1 MKLCIIIPVF
11 NEEGFIEKSIK
22 SIINQTVRP
31 DRVIYVNDSSTDNTK
46 ELINDFSCD
55 CDWIDI
61 IDYESKE
68 EHIPGRKVI
77 EAFNFGL
84 KNLKIN
90 YDVICKFDGDIEL
103 PKNYIKKIK
112 NIFLENSNVGI
123 AGGNLYISKKGK

>member
-31 DRVIYVNDSSTDNTK
+31 DRVVYVNDSSTDNTK
-46 ELINDFSCD
+46 KLINDFSSD
-55 CDWIDI
+55 YDWIHI
-61 IDYESKE
+61 IDNESKE

-103 PKNYIKKIK
+103 PKNY
-112 NIFLENSNVGI
+112 F
-123 AGGNLYISKKGK
+123 